1 VELYKRGFF
10 TNAVQGSRPM
20 KYKGYVL
27 PEYFYCTGYFF
38 DSDGKKVTKE
48 NAKNYKI
55 WSVELLIKITIVNTE
70 EVIRTTVYGASN
82 YSGHV
87 VVYAGRNPKD
97 NYNKYL
103 PVKASYYKSIADNR
117 ARLMAYAITSAV
129 QDCVYKKQKDG
140 SHFWQPF
147 SRNKIAERELQ
158 EIGKASTNQAY
169 IRKKDH
175 AFYQE
180 VARIYRDAVERS
192 ESPNNVLEQTYGK
205 KKTTV
210 QGWTT
215 ECRKRGL
222 LSKAEKGKPSMS
234 RKTTTKKGKK

>member
-1 VELYKRGFF
+1 VELYKRGNFHSE
-10 TNAVQGSRPM
+10 AVQGSRPM
-20 KYKGYVL
+20 KYKGYLL
-27 PEYFYCTGYFF
+27 PEYFYCTGYFL
-38 DSDGKKVTKE
+38 DNDGKKVTSE
-48 NAKNYKI
+48 NVKSFRT
-55 WSVELLIKITIVNTE
+55 WSVELLIRVTSVNTE

-82 YSGHV
+82 YSGHTV
-87 VVYAGRNPKD
+87 VIAGTNPKD
-97 NYNKYL
+97 NHNKYQ
-103 PVKASYYKSIADNR
+103 PVKASYYKSIGDNR

-140 SHFWQPF
+140 SHLWIPF
-147 SRNKIAERELQ
+147 GRNEISEEKLQ
-158 EIGKASTNQAY
+158 ELGKASYTKAY
-169 IRKKDH
+169 IRKDH

-180 VARIYRDAVERS
+180 VARIYKDAVERN

-215 ECRKRGL
+215 ECRRRGL